1 MIFVIIKKI
10 SSPAILFAFIILMQG
25 SCAITNKNST
35 YKISN
40 QYNVSID
47 RDFWGIPYIK
57 GKTDQDVAYGIGLVH
72 AEDAYADLVEL
83 MPLYRGKNAIY
94 NGLDSIDTDYLVR
107 LLKIHSKVKDIGKQ
121 QLSQNILSMAQAYA
135 DGVNMYANKHPDKVD
150 LSIHPVTQDDVL
162 AGSYIQHLFFAG
174 LDRDLA
180 QMTAQD
186 KASIPTGSNAIAI
199 NSTKT
204 DSNASYLLI
213 NSHQPLSGPVGWY
226 ELNIESESGWH
237 GHGGNFPGSFLIN
250 VGFNKNIGWGAT
262 VNRPDVMDIF
272 ELTINPNNADQY
284 LLDDKWESFE
294 IEEDKLAFKLFG
306 FLRWSTKQKFRY
318 SKFGPVIE
326 INGKYFALRHIN
338 QSSFNEIEGW
348 YEISKTKNVYEFEK
362 QLAKRKIPS
371 FNFVTMDSDRNIGYF
386 YNGRIPNRNDAL
398 KARQIIS
405 SSSSKDIWDEKD
417 LVNNLPKFINP
428 SNGWIQSTNQNPF
441 SVMGEHS
448 LKQKSMRQNVHFEQR
463 LTNRSYVAN
472 ELLSINE
479 SIDLD
484 KFIAIK
490 FDNSYSKNSRQYKY
504 LESIMEYDTNLKL
517 ALQKWNG
524 KTDFNNT
531 NAALGMCFMAQE
543 WISEMNS
550 KPTPTYQAAKKEC
563 DSLFKEIQRNYTD
576 PWSKINTI
584 SRGSRTYPIQGSVD
598 TLRAVYGSPNSD
610 TKSLNMSGGDGLF
623 FIIAEEDSGK
633 VIYGMHNY
641 GSSRNESSVHYSD
654 QTFLFSQEALRFIP
668 TSL

>member
-1 MIFVIIKKI
+1 
-10 SSPAILFAFIILMQG
+10 MQG

-186 KASIPTGSNAIAI
+186 ETSIPTGSNAIAI

-294 IEEDKLAFKLFG
+294 IEEAKLAFKLFG

-386 YNGRIPNRNDAL
+386 YNGRIPNRHDAL
-398 KARQIIS
+398 KARKIIS

-448 LKQKSMRQNVHFEQR
+448 LKEKSMKKNVHFEQR

>member
-1 MIFVIIKKI
+1 
-10 SSPAILFAFIILMQG
+10 MQG

-72 AEDAYADLVEL
+72 AEDAYEDLVEL

-186 KASIPTGSNAIAI
+186 ETSIPTGSNAIAI

-448 LKQKSMRQNVHFEQR
+448 LKEKSLKKNVHFEQR

>member
-1 MIFVIIKKI
+1 
-10 SSPAILFAFIILMQG
+10 MQG

-72 AEDAYADLVEL
+72 AEDAYEDLVEL

-186 KASIPTGSNAIAI
+186 ETSIPTGSNAIAI

-448 LKQKSMRQNVHFEQR
+448 LKEKSMKKNVHFEQR

-504 LESIMEYDTNLKL
+504 LESIMEYDKNLKL

-531 NAALGMCFMAQE
+531 DAALGMCFMAQE

>member
-1 MIFVIIKKI
+1 
-10 SSPAILFAFIILMQG
+10 MQG

-107 LLKIHSKVKDIGKQ
+107 LLKIHSKVKNIGKQ

-150 LSIHPVTQDDVL
+150 LSIHPITQDDVL

-186 KASIPTGSNAIAI
+186 ETSIPTGSNAIAI

-386 YNGRIPNRNDAL
+386 YNGRIPNRHDAL
-398 KARQIIS
+398 KARKIIS

-448 LKQKSMRQNVHFEQR
+448 LKEKSMKKNVHFEQR

-517 ALQKWNG
+517 VLQKWNG

>member
-1 MIFVIIKKI
+1 
-10 SSPAILFAFIILMQG
+10 MQG
-25 SCAITNKNST
+25 SCAISNKNST

-72 AEDAYADLVEL
+72 AEDAYEDLVEL

-186 KASIPTGSNAIAI
+186 ETSIPTGSNAIAI

-386 YNGRIPNRNDAL
+386 YNGRIPNRHDAL
-398 KARQIIS
+398 KARKIIS

-448 LKQKSMRQNVHFEQR
+448 LKEKSMKKNVHFEQR

-517 ALQKWNG
+517 AMQKWNG

-531 NAALGMCFMAQE
+531 NASLGMCFMAQE

-563 DSLFKEIQRNYTD
+563 DSLFKEIQRNYSD

>member
-1 MIFVIIKKI
+1 
-10 SSPAILFAFIILMQG
+10 MQG

-186 KASIPTGSNAIAI
+186 ETSIPTGSNAIAI

-448 LKQKSMRQNVHFEQR
+448 LKEKSMKKNVHFEQR

-484 KFIAIK
+484 RFIAIK

>member
-1 MIFVIIKKI
+1 
-10 SSPAILFAFIILMQG
+10 MQG

-186 KASIPTGSNAIAI
+186 ETSIPTGSNAIAI

-386 YNGRIPNRNDAL
+386 YNGRIPNRHDAL

-448 LKQKSMRQNVHFEQR
+448 LKEKSMKKNVHFEQR

-517 ALQKWNG
+517 AMQKWNG

>member
-1 MIFVIIKKI
+1 
-10 SSPAILFAFIILMQG
+10 MQG

-72 AEDAYADLVEL
+72 AEDAYEDLVEL

-186 KASIPTGSNAIAI
+186 ETSIPTGSNAIAV

-386 YNGRIPNRNDAL
+386 YNGRIPNRHDAL
-398 KARQIIS
+398 KARKIIS

-448 LKQKSMRQNVHFEQR
+448 LKEKSMKKNVHFEQR

-517 ALQKWNG
+517 AMQKWNG

-531 NAALGMCFMAQE
+531 NASLAMCFMAQE

>member
-1 MIFVIIKKI
+1 
-10 SSPAILFAFIILMQG
+10 MQG

-107 LLKIHSKVKDIGKQ
+107 LLKIHSKVKNIGKQ

-186 KASIPTGSNAIAI
+186 ETSIPTGSNAIAI

-448 LKQKSMRQNVHFEQR
+448 LKEKSMKKNVHFEQR

>member
-1 MIFVIIKKI
+1 
-10 SSPAILFAFIILMQG
+10 MQG

-72 AEDAYADLVEL
+72 AEDAYEDLVEL

-186 KASIPTGSNAIAI
+186 ETSIPTGSNAIAI

-386 YNGRIPNRNDAL
+386 YNGRIPNRHDAL

-448 LKQKSMRQNVHFEQR
+448 LKEKSMKKNVHFEQR

-517 ALQKWNG
+517 AMQKWNG

-531 NAALGMCFMAQE
+531 NASLGMCFMAQE

>member
-1 MIFVIIKKI
+1 MIKKI

-25 SCAITNKNST
+25 SCAISNKNST

-72 AEDAYADLVEL
+72 AEDAYEDLVEL

-186 KASIPTGSNAIAI
+186 ETSIPTGSNAIAI

-386 YNGRIPNRNDAL
+386 YNGRIPNRHDAL
-398 KARQIIS
+398 KARKIIS

-448 LKQKSMRQNVHFEQR
+448 LKEKSMKKNVHFEQR

>member
-1 MIFVIIKKI
+1 
-10 SSPAILFAFIILMQG
+10 MQG

-40 QYNVSID
+40 QYNVSIY

-72 AEDAYADLVEL
+72 AEDAYEDLVEL

-107 LLKIHSKVKDIGKQ
+107 LLKIHSKVKNIGKQ

-135 DGVNMYANKHPDKVD
+135 DGVNMYANTHPDKVD

-186 KASIPTGSNAIAI
+186 ETSIPTGSNAIAI

-326 INGKYFALRHIN
+326 INGKYFALRHVN

-348 YEISKTKNVYEFEK
+348 YEISKTRNVYEFEK

-448 LKQKSMRQNVHFEQR
+448 LKEKSMKKNVHFEQR

-517 ALQKWNG
+517 EMQKWNG

-531 NAALGMCFMAQE
+531 NASLAMCFMAQE

-584 SRGSRTYPIQGSVD
+584 SRGSRIYPIQGSVD

>member
-1 MIFVIIKKI
+1 
-10 SSPAILFAFIILMQG
+10 MQG

-72 AEDAYADLVEL
+72 AEDAYEDLVEL

-107 LLKIHSKVKDIGKQ
+107 LLKIHSKVEDIGKK

-186 KASIPTGSNAIAI
+186 ETSIPTGSNAIAI

-448 LKQKSMRQNVHFEQR
+448 LKEKSMKKNVHFEQR

>member
-1 MIFVIIKKI
+1 
-10 SSPAILFAFIILMQG
+10 MQG

-186 KASIPTGSNAIAI
+186 ETSIPTGSNAIAI

-386 YNGRIPNRNDAL
+386 YNGRIPNRHDAL
-398 KARQIIS
+398 KARKIIS

-448 LKQKSMRQNVHFEQR
+448 LKEKSMKKNVHFEQR

-531 NAALGMCFMAQE
+531 NASLGMCFMAQE

>member
-1 MIFVIIKKI
+1 
-10 SSPAILFAFIILMQG
+10 
-25 SCAITNKNST
+25 
-35 YKISN
+35 
-40 QYNVSID
+40 
-47 RDFWGIPYIK
+47 
-57 GKTDQDVAYGIGLVH
+57 
-72 AEDAYADLVEL
+72 
-83 MPLYRGKNAIY
+83 
-94 NGLDSIDTDYLVR
+94 
-107 LLKIHSKVKDIGKQ
+107 
-121 QLSQNILSMAQAYA
+121 
-135 DGVNMYANKHPDKVD
+135 
-150 LSIHPVTQDDVL
+150 
-162 AGSYIQHLFFAG
+162 
-174 LDRDLA
+174 
-180 QMTAQD
+180 MTARD
-186 KASIPTGSNAIAI
+186 ETSIPTGSNAIAI

-272 ELTINPNNADQY
+272 ELTINPDNVDQY

-448 LKQKSMRQNVHFEQR
+448 LKEKSMKKNVHFEQR

-479 SIDLD
+479 SINLD

-517 ALQKWNG
+517 AMQKWNG

-531 NAALGMCFMAQE
+531 NASLGMCFMAQE

>member
-1 MIFVIIKKI
+1 
-10 SSPAILFAFIILMQG
+10 MQG

-72 AEDAYADLVEL
+72 AEDAYEDLVEL

-107 LLKIHSKVKDIGKQ
+107 LLKIHSKVKNIGKQ

-186 KASIPTGSNAIAI
+186 ETSIPTGSNAIAI

-448 LKQKSMRQNVHFEQR
+448 LKEKSMKKNVHFEQR

-517 ALQKWNG
+517 AMQKWNG

-531 NAALGMCFMAQE
+531 NASLGMCFMAQE

>member
-1 MIFVIIKKI
+1 
-10 SSPAILFAFIILMQG
+10 MQG

-107 LLKIHSKVKDIGKQ
+107 LLKIHSKVKDIGKE

-150 LSIHPVTQDDVL
+150 LSIHPITQDDVL

-186 KASIPTGSNAIAI
+186 ETSIPTGSNAIAI

-448 LKQKSMRQNVHFEQR
+448 LKEKSMKKNVHFEQR

-517 ALQKWNG
+517 VLQKWNG

>member
-1 MIFVIIKKI
+1 
-10 SSPAILFAFIILMQG
+10 MQG

-186 KASIPTGSNAIAI
+186 EASIPTGSNAIAI

-204 DSNASYLLI
+204 GSNASYLLI

-386 YNGRIPNRNDAL
+386 YNGRIPNRHDAL
-398 KARQIIS
+398 KARKIIS

-448 LKQKSMRQNVHFEQR
+448 LKEKSMKKNVHFEQR

-484 KFIAIK
+484 RFIAIK

>member
-1 MIFVIIKKI
+1 
-10 SSPAILFAFIILMQG
+10 MQG

-72 AEDAYADLVEL
+72 AEDAYEDLVEL

-386 YNGRIPNRNDAL
+386 YNGKIPNRHDAL

-448 LKQKSMRQNVHFEQR
+448 LKEKSMKKNVHFEQR

>member
-1 MIFVIIKKI
+1 
-10 SSPAILFAFIILMQG
+10 MQG

-174 LDRDLA
+174 LDRELA

-186 KASIPTGSNAIAI
+186 ETSIPTGSNAIAI

-294 IEEDKLAFKLFG
+294 IEEAKLAFKLFG

-441 SVMGEHS
+441 SVMGEYS
-448 LKQKSMRQNVHFEQR
+448 LKEKSMKKNVHFEQR

>member
-1 MIFVIIKKI
+1 
-10 SSPAILFAFIILMQG
+10 MQG

-35 YKISN
+35 YKITN

-72 AEDAYADLVEL
+72 AEDAYEDLVEL

-186 KASIPTGSNAIAI
+186 ETSIPTGSNAIAI

-386 YNGRIPNRNDAL
+386 YNGRIPNRHDAL
-398 KARQIIS
+398 KARKIIS

-448 LKQKSMRQNVHFEQR
+448 LKEKSLKKNVHFEQR

-531 NAALGMCFMAQE
+531 NASLSMCFMAQE

-563 DSLFKEIQRNYTD
+563 DSLFKEIQRSYTD

>member
-1 MIFVIIKKI
+1 
-10 SSPAILFAFIILMQG
+10 MQG

-186 KASIPTGSNAIAI
+186 ETSIPTGSNAIAI

-386 YNGRIPNRNDAL
+386 YNGRIPNRHDAL
-398 KARQIIS
+398 KARKIIS

-448 LKQKSMRQNVHFEQR
+448 LKEKSMKKNVHFEQR

-484 KFIAIK
+484 RFIAIK

-576 PWSKINTI
+576 PWGKINTI

>member
-1 MIFVIIKKI
+1 
-10 SSPAILFAFIILMQG
+10 MQG

-57 GKTDQDVAYGIGLVH
+57 GKTDQDVAYGIGLAH
-72 AEDAYADLVEL
+72 AEDAYEDLVEL

-186 KASIPTGSNAIAI
+186 ETSIPTGSNAIAI

-348 YEISKTKNVYEFEK
+348 YEISKTRNVYEFEK

-386 YNGRIPNRNDAL
+386 YNGRIPNRHDAL

-448 LKQKSMRQNVHFEQR
+448 LKEKSMKKNVHFEQR

-531 NAALGMCFMAQE
+531 NASLGMCFMAQE

>member
-1 MIFVIIKKI
+1 MIKKI
-10 SSPAILFAFIILMQG
+10 SSAAILFAFIILMQV

-186 KASIPTGSNAIAI
+186 ETSIPTGSNAIAI

-386 YNGRIPNRNDAL
+386 YNGRIPNRHDAL
-398 KARQIIS
+398 KARKIIS

-448 LKQKSMRQNVHFEQR
+448 LKEKSMKKNVHFEQR

-484 KFIAIK
+484 RFIAIK

-576 PWSKINTI
+576 PWGKINTI

>member
-1 MIFVIIKKI
+1 MIE
-10 SSPAILFAFIILMQG
+10 
-25 SCAITNKNST
+25 KNPS

-40 QYNVSID
+40 KYNVVVN

-72 AEDAYADLVEL
+72 AEDAYKDLVEL
-83 MPLYRGKNAIY
+83 MPLYRGQNAIY
-94 NGLDSIDTDYLVR
+94 NGLGNIETDYLVR
-107 LLKIHSKVKDIGKQ
+107 LLKVHSKVENIGKK

-135 DGVNMYANKHPDKVD
+135 DGVNTYANQHPDKVN
-150 LSIHPVTQDDVL
+150 LSLHPVTQEDVL

-174 LDRDLA
+174 LDRDLS
-180 QMTAQD
+180 QMSAQD
-186 KASIPTGSNAIAI
+186 KTSIPTGSNAIAI
-199 NSTKT
+199 NSIKT
-204 DSNASYLLI
+204 NANASYLLI

-272 ELTINPNNADQY
+272 ELTINPENTDQY
-284 LLDDKWESFE
+284 LLDKKWESFE
-294 IEEDKLAFKLFG
+294 IEEDVLAFKLFG
-306 FLRWSTKQKFRY
+306 FLKWSTKQKFRY
-318 SKFGPVIE
+318 SKFGPVLE
-326 INGKYFALRHIN
+326 MNGKYFALRHIN
-338 QSSFNEIEGW
+338 QNSFNEIEGW
-348 YEISKTKNVYEFEK
+348 YEISNTRNVYEFEER
-362 QLAKRKIPS
+362 LAQRKIPS

-386 YNGRIPNRNDAL
+386 YNGRIPNRNNAL
-398 KARQIIS
+398 MARQIIKS
-405 SSSSKDIWDEKD
+405 TSSKDIWNEKD
-417 LVNNLPKFINP
+417 LVHDLPKFINP

-441 SVMGEHS
+441 SVMGNYS
-448 LKQKSMRQNVHFEQR
+448 LKMKSMKKNVHFEQR

-472 ELLSINE
+472 ELLSSNGI
-479 SIDLD
+479 IDLD
-484 KFIAIK
+484 QFIEIK

-504 LESIMEYDTNLKL
+504 LESVAQNDTNLEL
-517 ALQKWNG
+517 TLQNWNR
-524 KTDFNNT
+524 KTDLDNT

-550 KPTPTYQAAKKEC
+550 KPTPSYKSAKQEC
-563 DSLFKEIQRNYTD
+563 DSLFQKIQRNYHD
-576 PWSKINTI
+576 RWSLINTI
-584 SRGSRTYPIQGSVD
+584 SRGSRTFPIQGSVD
-598 TLRAVYGSPNSD
+598 TLRAVYGTPNAK

-623 FIIAEEDSGK
+623 FIIAEDDNGRI
-633 VIYGMHNY
+633 VYGMHNY

>member
-1 MIFVIIKKI
+1 
-10 SSPAILFAFIILMQG
+10 MQG

-186 KASIPTGSNAIAI
+186 ETSIPTGSNAIAI

-338 QSSFNEIEGW
+338 QNSFNEIEGW

-386 YNGRIPNRNDAL
+386 YNGRIPNRHDAL
-398 KARQIIS
+398 KARKIIS

-441 SVMGEHS
+441 SVMGEYS
-448 LKQKSMRQNVHFEQR
+448 LKEKSMKKNVHFEQR

>member
-1 MIFVIIKKI
+1 
-10 SSPAILFAFIILMQG
+10 MQG

-72 AEDAYADLVEL
+72 AEDAYEDLVEL
-83 MPLYRGKNAIY
+83 MPLYRGQNAIY

-107 LLKIHSKVKDIGKQ
+107 LLKIHSKVKNIGKQ

-135 DGVNMYANKHPDKVD
+135 DGVNMYANKHPDNVD
-150 LSIHPVTQDDVL
+150 LSIHPVTQEDVL

-180 QMTAQD
+180 QMTAREET
-186 KASIPTGSNAIAI
+186 SIPTGSNAIAI

-272 ELTINPNNADQY
+272 ELTINPDNVDQY

-326 INGKYFALRHIN
+326 VNGKYFALRHIN
-338 QSSFNEIEGW
+338 QSSFKEIEGW
-348 YEISKTKNVYEFEK
+348 YEISKTRNVYEFEK

-417 LVNNLPKFINP
+417 LVHNLPKFINP

-448 LKQKSMRQNVHFEQR
+448 LKEKSMKKNVHFEQR
-463 LTNRSYVAN
+463 LTNRSHVAN
-472 ELLSINE
+472 ELLSIDE

-504 LESIMEYDTNLKL
+504 LESIMEYDKNLKL

-576 PWSKINTI
+576 PWSKVNTI

-623 FIIAEEDSGK
+623 FIIAEEDTGK
-633 VIYGMHNY
+633 IIYGMHNY

>member
-1 MIFVIIKKI
+1 
-10 SSPAILFAFIILMQG
+10 MQG

-72 AEDAYADLVEL
+72 AEDAYEDLVEL

-174 LDRDLA
+174 LERDLA

-186 KASIPTGSNAIAI
+186 ETSIPTGSNAIAI

-318 SKFGPVIE
+318 SKFGPVIK

-362 QLAKRKIPS
+362 QLVKRKIPS

-550 KPTPTYQAAKKEC
+550 KPKPTYQAAKKEC

-668 TSL
+668 ISL

>member
-1 MIFVIIKKI
+1 
-10 SSPAILFAFIILMQG
+10 MQG

-135 DGVNMYANKHPDKVD
+135 DGVNIYANKNPDKVD
-150 LSIHPVTQDDVL
+150 LSIHPVTQEDVL

-174 LDRDLA
+174 LDRDLM

-186 KASIPTGSNAIAI
+186 ETSIPTGSNAIAI

-272 ELTINPNNADQY
+272 ELTINPDNADQY

-448 LKQKSMRQNVHFEQR
+448 LKEKSMKKNVHFEQR

-531 NAALGMCFMAQE
+531 NASLGMCFMAQE

-598 TLRAVYGSPNSD
+598 TLRAVYGSPNSG

>member
-1 MIFVIIKKI
+1 
-10 SSPAILFAFIILMQG
+10 MQG

-180 QMTAQD
+180 QMTTQD
-186 KASIPTGSNAIAI
+186 ETSIPTGSNAIAI

-386 YNGRIPNRNDAL
+386 YNGRIPNRHDAL
-398 KARQIIS
+398 KARKIIS

-448 LKQKSMRQNVHFEQR
+448 LKEKSMKKNVHFEQR

-504 LESIMEYDTNLKL
+504 LESIMEYDKNLKL

>member
-1 MIFVIIKKI
+1 
-10 SSPAILFAFIILMQG
+10 MQG

-35 YKISN
+35 YKITN

-72 AEDAYADLVEL
+72 AEDAYEDLVEL

-186 KASIPTGSNAIAI
+186 ETSIPTGSNAIAI

-448 LKQKSMRQNVHFEQR
+448 LKEKSMKKNVHFEQR

>member
-1 MIFVIIKKI
+1 
-10 SSPAILFAFIILMQG
+10 MQG

-72 AEDAYADLVEL
+72 AEDAYEDLVEL

-186 KASIPTGSNAIAI
+186 ETSIPTGSNAIAI

-428 SNGWIQSTNQNPF
+428 LNGWIQSTNQNPF

-448 LKQKSMRQNVHFEQR
+448 LKEKSMKKNVHFEQR

>member
-1 MIFVIIKKI
+1 
-10 SSPAILFAFIILMQG
+10 MQG

-174 LDRDLA
+174 LERDLA

-186 KASIPTGSNAIAI
+186 ETSIPTGSNAIAI

-326 INGKYFALRHIN
+326 INGKYFSLRHIN

-386 YNGRIPNRNDAL
+386 YNGRIPNRHDAL
-398 KARQIIS
+398 KARKIIS

-448 LKQKSMRQNVHFEQR
+448 LKEKSMKKNVHFEQR

>member
-1 MIFVIIKKI
+1 
-10 SSPAILFAFIILMQG
+10 MQG

-186 KASIPTGSNAIAI
+186 ETSIPTGSNAIAI

-348 YEISKTKNVYEFEK
+348 YEISKTRNVYEFEK

-386 YNGRIPNRNDAL
+386 YNGRIPNRHDAL
-398 KARQIIS
+398 KARKIIS

-448 LKQKSMRQNVHFEQR
+448 LKEKSMKKNVHFEQR

>member
-1 MIFVIIKKI
+1 
-10 SSPAILFAFIILMQG
+10 MQG

-72 AEDAYADLVEL
+72 AEDAYEDLVEL

-186 KASIPTGSNAIAI
+186 EASIPTGSNAIAI

-448 LKQKSMRQNVHFEQR
+448 LKEKSMKKNVHFEQR

>member
-1 MIFVIIKKI
+1 MIKKI

-25 SCAITNKNST
+25 SCAISNKNST

-186 KASIPTGSNAIAI
+186 ETSIPTGSNAIAI

-348 YEISKTKNVYEFEK
+348 YEISKTRNVYEFEK

-448 LKQKSMRQNVHFEQR
+448 LKEKSMKKNVHFEQR

>member
-1 MIFVIIKKI
+1 
-10 SSPAILFAFIILMQG
+10 MQG

-72 AEDAYADLVEL
+72 AEDAYEDLVEL

-186 KASIPTGSNAIAI
+186 EASIPTGSNAIAI

-348 YEISKTKNVYEFEK
+348 YEISKTRNVYEFEK

-448 LKQKSMRQNVHFEQR
+448 LKEKSMKKNVHFEQR

>member
-1 MIFVIIKKI
+1 
-10 SSPAILFAFIILMQG
+10 MQG

-186 KASIPTGSNAIAI
+186 ETSIPTGSNAIAI

-448 LKQKSMRQNVHFEQR
+448 LKEKSLKKNVHFEQR

-504 LESIMEYDTNLKL
+504 LESIMEYDTNLRL
-517 ALQKWNG
+517 AMQKWNG

-531 NAALGMCFMAQE
+531 NASLGMCFMAQE